1 MEELI
6 IISLVKGYK
15 VMKLRFL
22 GAAGTV
28 TGSCFLIETGLV
40 RVMVD
45 CGMFQGPRVLRERNY
60 QKFPVE
66 PGSVDY
72 LLLTHAHIDHSG
84 LIPKFVKQGF
94 NGKIYA
100 TSATVDLCAVMLP
113 DSGYIQEMEV
123 ERLNRKNTRAG
134 RPLLTPIY
142 NADDARDCLRK
153 FSKVSYDEMLNLT
166 PEIKVRFINAGHI
179 LGSAILEI
187 WVREGAEQTKL
198 LFTGDLG
205 SQGKPYVEDP
215 SMVAEADYVIMES
228 TYGARLHE
236 DSSNRLELFHDVI
249 WEAYRKG
256 GNLIIPAFA
265 VERTQDLL
273 YDINLLVTDG
283 RFPPMDIYIDSPMA
297 IAATEVFK
305 QHQDC
310 FDDQTKLIM
319 CKSQNPFEMPNL
331 KYSRTTEES
340 VALNNLKG
348 GAVILSASGMC
359 DAGRIKHH
367 LRHNLWRPESTVLF
381 VGYQAPGTKGRQILD
396 GADFVRIHG
405 EDVKVRANIKEID
418 GYSSHADQ
426 KALLEWLGHFT
437 RLPKKVFLA
446 HGEPVSAATLAGLI
460 KERFGVDPVVPQ
472 WLDIHEITPGIVFS
486 EEQVL
491 KAHAAVAAKLQRLLE
506 AGGGQDNYTV
516 IMRQLDDLNGLI
528 EKLSEK
534 EAVNA

>member
-1 MEELI
+1 
-6 IISLVKGYK
+6 
-15 VMKLRFL
+15 MKLRFL

-28 TGSCFLIETGLV
+28 TGSSFLIETGFV

-45 CGMFQGPRVLRERNY
+45 CGMFQGTRLLRERNY

-84 LIPKFVKQGF
+84 LIPKFVKHGF

-123 ERLNRKNTRAG
+123 ERQNRKNTRAG
-134 RPLLTPIY
+134 RPLLAPIY
-142 NADDARDCLRK
+142 NVDEARESLRK
-153 FSKVSYDEMLNLT
+153 FNKVSYGEILNLT

-187 WVREGAEQTKL
+187 WVREGTEQTKL

-205 SQGKPYVEDP
+205 SRGKPYIEDP

-228 TYGARLHE
+228 TYGARIHE
-236 DSSNRLELFHDVI
+236 DADNRLELFHDII
-249 WEAYRKG
+249 WETYRKG

-273 YDINLLVTDG
+273 YDINMLVTDG
-283 RFPPMDIYIDSPMA
+283 RFPPVDVYIDSPMA

-305 QHQDC
+305 QHQEC

-319 CKSQNPFEMPNL
+319 CGSHNPFEMPNL
-331 KYSRTTEES
+331 KYSRTMEES
-340 VALNNLKG
+340 VTLNSIKG

-381 VGYQAPGTKGRQILD
+381 VGYQAPGTKGRQIVD

-405 EDVKVRANIKEID
+405 EDVKVRAEIKEID

-426 KALLEWLGHFT
+426 KALLDWLAYFNT
-437 RLPKKVFLA
+437 VPRKVFLV
-446 HGEPVSAATLAGLI
+446 HGEPNSAATLAGLI
-460 KERFGVDPVVPQ
+460 KEKFGFDPVVPQ
-472 WLDIHEITPGIVFS
+472 WLDVHEITPGIVFS
-486 EEQVL
+486 EDQVL
-491 KAHAAVAAKLQRLLE
+491 KAHAAVAAKLQQLLE
-506 AGGGQDNYTV
+506 AGGGQDNYAT
-516 IMRQLDDLNGLI
+516 IMRQLNDLNGLI
-528 EKLSEK
+528 EKKLSEK
-534 EAVNA
+534 EAG